1 MAIAEP
7 NRVSGLSK
15 LVSERRNATLDA
27 RTKYPLHMLS
37 KRTSWGTTSKFRR
50 STERIIDKTY
60 RISIDYHYCLLGT
73 ARILRKTLDT

>member
-50 STERIIDKTY
+50 STERIIDKNY
-60 RISIDYHYCLLGT
+60 IVYKYKIKSYKIYVHNL
-73 ARILRKTLDT
+73 